1 MNLMHVVTPDGQKL
15 FSGTKHACK
24 QFVRKNRVK
33 RYQIRSTFSEKVV
46 VAPTT
51 TTDYDSKNYTDTES
65 YFNKMF
71 YESE

>member
-15 FSGTKHACK
+15 FSGSRHDCK

-33 RYQIRSTFSEKVV
+33 RYQIRSTFVEKVA

-51 TTDYDSKNYTDTES
+51 TTDYESEKTTTTES